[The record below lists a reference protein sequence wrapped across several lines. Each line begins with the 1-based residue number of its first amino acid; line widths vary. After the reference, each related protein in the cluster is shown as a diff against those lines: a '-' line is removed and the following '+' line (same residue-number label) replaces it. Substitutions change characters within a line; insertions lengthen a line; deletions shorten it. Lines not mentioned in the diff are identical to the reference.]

1 MTGATANV
9 LLKGLKSLKH
19 QKNVFDCL
27 PKDVRTIRKTPRKVD
42 LEKIGGGS
50 YYHFGLLNGIL
61 SHIQD
66 IQPQNIELIVNV
78 DGLPL
83 FKSSRTEFWPI
94 LGLIRGQSNPFPIG
108 IWSGTGKPSSHNEY
122 LRPFV
127 DEATTLQDH
136 GFSYNG
142 THFGVK
148 ISGFSCDAPA
158 RSFITGTKGHTGK
171 HACPKCKTA
180 GIYYSKPGKTRG
192 RETFPDL
199 DSELRTHLS
208 FVNRESPEFHNFTTI
223 LEELEIDM
231 IMDIPLDYMHLVCL
245 GVVKKLLSHWL
256 KRGTVCHL
264 ITKENVAEISRR
276 LVALQGSI
284 PSEFARRP
292 RPLEDLPRFKATE
305 FRQFLLYTGP
315 VILKGVLPQ
324 ELYDHFMVLHVAI
337 KLLSSSQTCF
347 KYNTFSLKLLRHFVR
362 ESAKLYG
369 GHFISFNVHCLI
381 HLPADVRRFG
391 PLDSFSCFPFENCL
405 FKVKKLVRHSQS
417 ALVQVVKRLVE
428 SSYSSNGPFGLKRVP
443 FFRIVPLL
451 SHPHNDGVLL
461 DGDEHFEEFQI
472 VHFHY
477 WMFSIRHPNCFAIL
491 NDDEIT
497 VITIENIV
505 VMIIQSSLPPKMKL
519 IFNFS
524 SRNLYCSL
532 AL

>member
-1 MTGATANV
+1 VTGATANV

-171 HACPKCKTA
+171 HACPKCKTT

-391 PLDSFSCFPFENCL
+391 PLDSC
-405 FKVKKLVRHSQS
+405 
-417 ALVQVVKRLVE
+417 
-428 SSYSSNGPFGLKRVP
+428 
-443 FFRIVPLL
+443 
-451 SHPHNDGVLL
+451 VLL

-491 NDDEIT
+491 NDDENT

-505 VMIIQSSLPPKMKL
+505 VDDDDSIFLVGFAFDNQTSFFSRPCDSNKYLTIKHVRNPSPISDKWPIELVKAKAFLLPIFCERPTCEDEENQSFVCYPLHMEDKY
-519 IFNFS
+519 F
-524 SRNLYCSL
+524 
-532 AL
+532 